1 MHTTATHLH
10 CLKDQITAAPCAAYL
25 SSQFFETA
33 QLRSYKNWIT
43 CHLHICTRTRGWGLV
58 QQRKKPDGTRST
70 WAGSFQRK
78 RWFLCCQRCT
88 AFFLWVVLKDQTGKK
103 KTLPPTIQ
111 NRLSLLKCFNQLLIQ
126 FSVSIYQNWTFQVQ
140 KYFSIVPRCPFQ
152 QCEMDSTYL
161 PSTSLLKNAGHIR
174 ALHISKLYSHLK
186 KAQKSFPHTT
196 PKEQMHTHCIQSHKA
211 MHLLCNK
218 KILYR

>member
-33 QLRSYKNWIT
+33 QLHSYKNWIT

-58 QQRKKPDGTRST
+58 QQRKKPDGTRLT
-70 WAGSFQRK
+70 WAGSFQRE

-103 KTLPPTIQ
+103 KKKRPY
-111 NRLSLLKCFNQLLIQ
+111 LLQSRTAYPYWNASINHSSNSQSQ
-126 FSVSIYQNWTFQVQ
+126 FTKIEHF
-140 KYFSIVPRCPFQ
+140 KF
-152 QCEMDSTYL
+152 
-161 PSTSLLKNAGHIR
+161 KN
-174 ALHISKLYSHLK
+174 IS
-186 KAQKSFPHTT
+186 P
-196 PKEQMHTHCIQSHKA
+196 
-211 MHLLCNK
+211 
-218 KILYR
+218 